1 LNVVADLRTQG
12 IIFDLDGT
20 IVDSRNAYLEAAKTA
35 FRALGKEPPAPEVL
49 LEIPRRLELKQ
60 PIISVVGFDS
70 RCFLDLYLKTFYA
83 MTKER
88 TKLITN
94 IPVTLEKL
102 SGKVKLAMV
111 TMRYVPRQIILE
123 ELEYFGIAQYF
134 LHVVTALDTLEP
146 KPSPEAL
153 IKTSHAIDVPIQ
165 NCVIVGDSLC
175 DIRAGKAAGAK
186 TVAVLSGLFSCEELA
201 RENPDFILK
210 DVAAMQNFVG
220 K

>member
-20 IVDSRNAYLEAAKTA
+20 IVDSRNAYLEAAKTT
-35 FRALGKEPPAPEVL
+35 FRALGQKPPAPEVL

-60 PIISVVGFDS
+60 PISNLFGFDS
-70 RCFLDLYLKTFYA
+70 RSFLDLYLKTYYA
-83 MTKER
+83 ITKER

-102 SGKVKLAMV
+102 SGRVKLAMV
-111 TMRYVPRQIILE
+111 TMRYVPRQVILE

-134 LHVVTALDTLEP
+134 LCVVTALDTSEP

-153 IKTSHAIDVPIQ
+153 IKTSHAIDVPLHD
-165 NCVIVGDSLC
+165 CVIVGDSVC

-186 TVAVLSGLFSCEELA
+186 TVAVLSGLFSWEELA
-201 RENPDFILK
+201 RENPDLILK
-210 DVAAMQNFVG
+210 DASAIQNFVG